1 MVIRDHMA
9 VVGRIKSTRT
19 IASDPTKTPE
29 IIDDP
34 NKRAASGIIG
44 AINSNPAAP
53 HAVAAASRQSNTKR
67 PVIIAAMQGKITKT
81 KLTLLVIPLD
91 RD

>member
-1 MVIRDHMA
+1 MVIRDHTA
-9 VVGRIKSTRT
+9 VVDRTKSTT
-19 IASDPTKTPE
+19 IKVDDPTKTPE

-53 HAVAAASRQSNTKR
+53 QAAAAASRQSDSKR
-67 PVIIAAMQGKITKT
+67 PVITPAMQGKMTKT
-81 KLTLLVIPLD
+81 KLTLLVIPLA